1 MKLKKI
7 AAMIAAAAAAVSM
20 MAMDVA
26 ATNWANASY
35 ADNDPNTVKIISTD
49 ENKVVF
55 GATGDGIAMKCRVVA
70 GDLIAAEDLPKV
82 KSASW
87 TVTYD
92 VSAAKEFTW
101 LGGGTYAA
109 FKNSSTQYSVDAT
122 YDEFSN
128 PVSYEGATLTFND
141 SVKYLMAKETLAADS
156 EFVFMD
162 WSNTNLASNGITMTV
177 SNLKFFDGDGNEI
190 AQLPYGASAEAA
202 PAETEAAP
210 AETEAASAETEAA
223 PAETEAAP
231 VEDDEEDIAVDDT
244 DVDEAPAET
253 EAAPAETEAA
263 PAPVADATTTPA
275 ATGNVAV
282 ASIAAVMA
290 VAGAAAIVAKKR
302 K

>member
-20 MAMDVA
+20 MAVDVA

-210 AETEAASAETEAA
+210 AETEAAPAETEAALVENDDEEIVANDTEVA
-223 PAETEAAP
+223 PAETEAPAEAEPAP
-231 VEDDEEDIAVDDT
+231 AVT
-244 DVDEAPAET
+244 EAPA
-253 EAAPAETEAA
+253 
-263 PAPVADATTTPA
+263 ADATTTPA

-290 VAGAAAIVAKKR
+290 IAGAAAIVAKKR

>member
-20 MAMDVA
+20 MAVDVA

-35 ADNDPNTVKIISTD
+35 ADDDPNTVKIISTD

-92 VSAAKEFTW
+92 VSAAKEFVW

-128 PVSYEGATLTFND
+128 PVSYENATLTFND

-190 AQLPYGASAEAA
+190 AQLPYGASAE
-202 PAETEAAP
+202 
-210 AETEAASAETEAA
+210 
-223 PAETEAAP
+223 
-231 VEDDEEDIAVDDT
+231 
-244 DVDEAPAET
+244 T

-263 PAPVADATTTPA
+263 PAVTEAAPVETEAAPVEDDDEDIAVDDTDADEAPAVTEAPAPAVTEAPAPAPDATTTPA

>member
-210 AETEAASAETEAA
+210 AETEAA
-223 PAETEAAP
+223 P

>member
-7 AAMIAAAAAAVSM
+7 AAVIAAAAAAVSM
-20 MAMDVA
+20 MAVDAA

-35 ADNDPNTVKIISTD
+35 ADDDPNTVKIISTD
-49 ENKVVF
+49 EDKVVF

-70 GDLIAAEDLPKV
+70 GDLIAADDLAKV
-82 KSASW
+82 KSATW

-92 VSAAKEFTW
+92 VSNAKEFVW

-109 FKNSSTQYSVDAT
+109 FKNSSGSYGINPT
-122 YDEFSN
+122 YDDSGAA
-128 PVSYEGATLTFND
+128 VSYDGQTVTFDD
-141 SVKYLMAKETLAADS
+141 SVKYLMAKEVLAADS

-162 WSNTNLASNGITMTV
+162 WSNSNLVSNGITMTV
-177 SNLKFFDGDGNEI
+177 SNLKFFDADGNEI
-190 AQLPYGASAEAA
+190 AQIPYGGEAA
-202 PAETEAAP
+202 PEET
-210 AETEAASAETEAA
+210 TAA

-231 VEDDEEDIAVDDT
+231 VET
-244 DVDEAPAET
+244 T
-253 EAAPAETEAA
+253 AAPAEEEVAVADDADEVEAAPVETEAPVAEPAPVETAA
-263 PAPVADATTTPA
+263 PAPVADTTTTPA

>member
-20 MAMDVA
+20 MAVDVA

-35 ADNDPNTVKIISTD
+35 ADDDPNTVKIISTD

-92 VSAAKEFTW
+92 VSAAKEFVW

-128 PVSYEGATLTFND
+128 PVSYENATLTFND

-177 SNLKFFDGDGNEI
+177 SKLKFFDGDGNEI
-190 AQLPYGASAEAA
+190 AQLPYGASAE
-202 PAETEAAP
+202 
-210 AETEAASAETEAA
+210 
-223 PAETEAAP
+223 
-231 VEDDEEDIAVDDT
+231 
-244 DVDEAPAET
+244 T

-263 PAPVADATTTPA
+263 PAVTEAAPVETEAAPVEDDDEDIAVDDTDADEAPAVTEAPAPAVTEAPAPAPDATTTPA

>member
-210 AETEAASAETEAA
+210 AETEAA
-223 PAETEAAP
+223 P

-290 VAGAAAIVAKKR
+290 VAGAAAVAAKKR